1 MKQQH
6 TDNYEDIIHLPHPVS
21 KKHAQMPIRDR
32 AAQFAPFA
40 ALTGHK
46 EAIQEAKRLIDQ
58 RKVLQEILQHITEQP
73 RIRVTYF
80 QPDERK
86 DGGAYRTLIMNLKKM
101 DEYNRRLIF
110 SDHSW
115 IPLDDIYEIELL
127 LER

>member
-46 EAIQEAKRLIDQ
+46 EAIQEAKSS
-58 RKVLQEILQHITEQP
+58 
-73 RIRVTYF
+73 
-80 QPDERK
+80 
-86 DGGAYRTLIMNLKKM
+86 G
-101 DEYNRRLIF
+101 
-110 SDHSW
+110 
-115 IPLDDIYEIELL
+115 
-127 LER
+127 